1 MERDSIE
8 EAREFWERFDLV
20 RGVRTVKDVAES
32 IGISYELIRV
42 QRTRLRTPRLYLAV
56 SIAKEL
62 GTTVEYLSH
71 GRSSEEHFSSI
82 LHKAYIKASE
92 SNKKIVDI
100 ALGLS
105 QDNTQTEMM
114 SV

>member
-56 SIAKEL
+56 SIAKERWDYEYRIFANM
-62 GTTVEYLSH
+62 VEVVW
-71 GRSSEEHFSSI
+71 RI
-82 LHKAYIKASE
+82 
-92 SNKKIVDI
+92 
-100 ALGLS
+100 
-105 QDNTQTEMM
+105 
-114 SV
+114 